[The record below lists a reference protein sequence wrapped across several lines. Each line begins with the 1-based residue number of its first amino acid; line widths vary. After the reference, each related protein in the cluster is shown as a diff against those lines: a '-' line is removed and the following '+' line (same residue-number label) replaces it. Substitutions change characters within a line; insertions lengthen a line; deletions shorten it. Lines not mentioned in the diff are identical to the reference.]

1 MGAETGSKMGARLV
15 MAAELVMGAKL
26 AMGTEIVGRSDRR

>member
-15 MAAELVMGAKL
+15 MGAEL

>member
-15 MAAELVMGAKL
+15 MAAEL